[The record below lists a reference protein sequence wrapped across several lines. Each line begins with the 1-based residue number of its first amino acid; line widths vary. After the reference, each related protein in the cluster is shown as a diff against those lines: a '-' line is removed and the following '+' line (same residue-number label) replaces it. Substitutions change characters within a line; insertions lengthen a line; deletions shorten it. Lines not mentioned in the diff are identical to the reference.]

1 MERVGHL
8 KKECWWTSALMYF
21 PLHIWSLHIMVFYLF
36 EVLHMVSQHKVP
48 QRHEV
53 AVAAILNVHWKVKVI
68 MIISCW

>member
-1 MERVGHL
+1 MV
-8 KKECWWTSALMYF
+8 
-21 PLHIWSLHIMVFYLF
+21 LHIMVCYLF

-53 AVAAILNVHWKVKVI
+53 AVVAILNVHWKVKVI